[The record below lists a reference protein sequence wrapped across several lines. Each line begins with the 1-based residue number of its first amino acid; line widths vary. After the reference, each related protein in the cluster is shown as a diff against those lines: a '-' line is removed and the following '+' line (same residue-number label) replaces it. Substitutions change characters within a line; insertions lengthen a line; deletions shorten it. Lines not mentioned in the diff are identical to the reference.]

1 MKIAGIICEYNPF
14 HNGHKYLVERAKEDG
29 AAVVAV
35 MSGNYTQRG
44 ELAVADKYVRAESAI
59 KNGADLVLELPFPF
73 CMSSAE
79 FFSKGGVA
87 VLERIGANKICFG
100 SESGDG
106 ELIKEAAK
114 AAASEEF
121 IGLKNSISVKE
132 GAAARYFEALE
143 KVMGEKRGLLS
154 NDILGVEYVKE
165 INRRGLDMEIEVVKR
180 LGDAYRDEKI
190 NSSYA
195 SATAIRGLLNAG
207 ENAELADVMPT
218 ETLEVLKNAVNRGE
232 APVSVK
238 KIETAL
244 LAFWRLAD
252 PSALG
257 DIAELGNG
265 LEFRIKDA
273 AMTSS
278 TFEELERN
286 SATKSYTSAKI
297 RRAILFG
304 ALGVTKADLD
314 SEPHYTTVL
323 AANKIGREILS
334 SLRKEDGE
342 MVIVTKPADA
352 PACRQSELSARADAL
367 YTLALPTAQNSGYL
381 TKKKIYME

>member
-1 MKIAGIICEYNPF
+1 
-14 HNGHKYLVERAKEDG
+14 
-29 AAVVAV
+29 
-35 MSGNYTQRG
+35 
-44 ELAVADKYVRAESAI
+44 
-59 KNGADLVLELPFPF
+59 
-73 CMSSAE
+73 
-79 FFSKGGVA
+79 
-87 VLERIGANKICFG
+87 
-100 SESGDG
+100 
-106 ELIKEAAK
+106 
-114 AAASEEF
+114 
-121 IGLKNSISVKE
+121 
-132 GAAARYFEALE
+132 
-143 KVMGEKRGLLS
+143 
-154 NDILGVEYVKE
+154 
-165 INRRGLDMEIEVVKR
+165 
-180 LGDAYRDEKI
+180 
-190 NSSYA
+190 
-195 SATAIRGLLNAG
+195 
-207 ENAELADVMPT
+207 
-218 ETLEVLKNAVNRGE
+218 
-232 APVSVK
+232 VK

-304 ALGVTKADLD
+304 ALGVTKADLA
-314 SEPHYTTVL
+314 SEPHCTTVL